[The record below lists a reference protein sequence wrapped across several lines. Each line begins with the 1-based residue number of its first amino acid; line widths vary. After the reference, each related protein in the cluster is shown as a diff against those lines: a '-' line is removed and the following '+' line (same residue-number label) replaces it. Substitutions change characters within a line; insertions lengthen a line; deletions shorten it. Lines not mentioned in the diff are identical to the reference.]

1 VQCMVQ
7 WMNNTISVYDNAQD
21 ESFVQNM
28 IPLALPCLLI
38 PFKRLLMAIRPGAP
52 LLMDVLFEAQV
63 PR

>member
-1 VQCMVQ
+1 
-7 WMNNTISVYDNAQD
+7 
-21 ESFVQNM
+21 
-28 IPLALPCLLI
+28 LI